1 MQGST
6 SVFSIPLNWRQVHT
20 HRYWYSPRSWNVN
33 TGNFYTYYFYDQMTA
48 IWFVKRSAIFSLI
61 AGVQLMIWK
70 KMATRF
76 VNTNESIIHL
86 LKTKAENENT
96 KVYFNRVISN
106 VLKCACVLHRATI
119 CNIERV
125 IMNSIPL
132 AFITSSN
139 MKPSFASPPFKSL
152 FCNDRLGS
160 NCFRSLEI
168 DARSAGEVLNNCT
181 ALVDV
186 WGSGK
191 RGMFSSWLFDK
202 PNNVDYRNMS

>member
-1 MQGST
+1 
-6 SVFSIPLNWRQVHT
+6 
-20 HRYWYSPRSWNVN
+20 
-33 TGNFYTYYFYDQMTA
+33 
-48 IWFVKRSAIFSLI
+48 
-61 AGVQLMIWK
+61 MIWK